1 MKRRKKKKRR
11 GEKKRGRKKKKSYG
25 IKKVRCLR
33 AAGGREW
40 VAERCCASGPLL
52 GTNGEEGNPSAPIAS
67 GRGKK
72 NITALFGFQVWR
84 TNSTAACRGE
94 RSWA

>member
-1 MKRRKKKKRR
+1 MKRE
-11 GEKKRGRKKKKSYG
+11 GEKKGRGGKKRGGEKKSATG
-25 IKKVRCLR
+25 KKKVRCLR
-33 AAGGREW
+33 AAGGRAW
-40 VAERCCASGPLL
+40 VAARCCALGPLL
-52 GTNGEEGNPSAPIAS
+52 GTNGEEGNPSAPTAS

-72 NITALFGFQVWR
+72 TITAPFGFQVWR